1 MQMETTY
8 SLILQIFTAGHWR
21 DAMRL
26 EFSEPAKGF
35 DGPCRFHYRQ
45 DYLVDNLEA
54 IRLPFSKS
62 VSARFPL
69 EWDVAVLKKAPAFLH
84 DIAPAGAA
92 KRSLMS
98 RIGHERPEGV
108 SADLF
113 LLGRSTPAPIGH
125 MRVKESVQALD
136 GTAPIGFPRREVIN
150 RDNSF
155 LEYAY
160 NHGRN
165 TSIIRGPDSLRL
177 APIYDLAPMVMDVE
191 GVTRT
196 TKWPKALEV
205 AGDINWRG
213 VCDALAEI
221 IDPEQSFERLR
232 QDAEHLRA
240 LPDILV
246 AGGLPTATLNHPSI
260 PLGKLDMRLKQWG
273 LK

>member
-8 SLILQIFTAGHWR
+8 SLILQIFAAGHWR

-26 EFSEPAKGF
+26 EFSEPEKGF
-35 DGPCRFHYRQ
+35 DGRCR
-45 DYLVDNLEA
+45 
-54 IRLPFSKS
+54 
-62 VSARFPL
+62 
-69 EWDVAVLKKAPAFLH
+69 
-84 DIAPAGAA
+84 
-92 KRSLMS
+92 
-98 RIGHERPEGV
+98 
-108 SADLF
+108 
-113 LLGRSTPAPIGH
+113 
-125 MRVKESVQALD
+125 
-136 GTAPIGFPRREVIN
+136 
-150 RDNSF
+150 
-155 LEYAY
+155 
-160 NHGRN
+160 
-165 TSIIRGPDSLRL
+165 
-177 APIYDLAPMVMDVE
+177 
-191 GVTRT
+191 
-196 TKWPKALEV
+196 

>member
-1 MQMETTY
+1 VNRWRA
-8 SLILQIFTAGHWR
+8 AGQ
-21 DAMRL
+21 
-26 EFSEPAKGF
+26 EE
-35 DGPCRFHYRQ
+35 Q
-45 DYLVDNLEA
+45 V
-54 IRLPFSKS
+54 
-62 VSARFPL
+62 
-69 EWDVAVLKKAPAFLH
+69 
-84 DIAPAGAA
+84 
-92 KRSLMS
+92 
-98 RIGHERPEGV
+98 
-108 SADLF
+108 ADLVAEYLRRD
-113 LLGRSTPAPIGH
+113 LLNKVLG
-125 MRVKESVQALD
+125 
-136 GTAPIGFPRREVIN
+136 
-150 RDNSF
+150 NSD
-155 LEYAY
+155 